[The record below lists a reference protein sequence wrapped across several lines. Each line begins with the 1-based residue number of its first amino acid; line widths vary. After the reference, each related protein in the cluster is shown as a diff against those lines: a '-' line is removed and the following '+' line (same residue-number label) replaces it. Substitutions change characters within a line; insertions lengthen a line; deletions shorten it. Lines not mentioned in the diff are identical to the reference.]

1 MSDNSRAILPPTP
14 VAREYLRLVRG
25 FGVGVVLG
33 LAPFLGTLPIP
44 GFPALLTLY
53 PNESR
58 FELVTMGA
66 FLMGVVPVVVQ
77 FYVGE
82 RLSGAS
88 LRRWFRRTTLTIVLA
103 LASLTVLVNLCL
115 EKIPTAHGT
124 MSFLIVG
131 ERLSQEDGCPCPKR
145 MPDVTCL
152 LHLGAGGEGIPL
164 CWDKKLKRLVNL
176 ALFGSYFLL
185 TGGFGTMIGLVILQ
199 RAAKQQQAAR
209 KSQRRRSSEKG
220 SRGKRAHD
228 AEPTLEA
235 AATAETRPKPSKGK
249 RTARRRKAG
258 EPAAPE
264 RKD

>member
-1 MSDNSRAILPPTP
+1 MSDKSRTILPPTP

-25 FGVGVVLG
+25 FGIGVVLG
-33 LAPFLGTLPIP
+33 LAPFLGTFPIP
-44 GFPALLTLY
+44 GFRALLTLY
-53 PNESR
+53 PTESR
-58 FELVTMGA
+58 LELVTMGA

-82 RLSGAS
+82 RLSGAN

-103 LASLTVLVNLCL
+103 LAALTVLVIWCVV
-115 EKIPTAHGT
+115 KIPLAEGT

-152 LHLGAGGEGIPL
+152 LHLGAGVDGIPR
-164 CWDKKLKRLVNL
+164 CWDAKLRRLVNL
-176 ALFGSYFLL
+176 ALFTSYFLL

-199 RAAKQQQAAR
+199 RAAKQEQAAR
-209 KSQRRRSSEKG
+209 KSQRRRSSEKR
-220 SRGKRAHD
+220 SRGKRARD

-235 AATAETRPKPSKGK
+235 ATTVEARPKPAKRK

-264 RKD
+264 GKD